1 MRRQAEDE
9 IRPRV
14 GRVRYINC
22 EPIYYAIE
30 RGVVQTNFQ
39 IVDGTP
45 TRLNEL
51 LREGALDVS
60 VISALEYVKHPELY
74 LLLPELAIACDGAVE
89 SVLFLSRVPPEAL
102 HGRKALLTRKSLT
115 ARSLIRLLFERLY
128 RVRPLFVE
136 EDLSDLSACDAQ
148 ADGLALP
155 KDTFGALLIGD
166 EALRARAKRLLPHV
180 LDLGSSWKELTGM
193 PFVFAVWAVRRDFYL
208 THQEEAHALHRALLA
223 SKAWSQDHV
232 EAIALEVHRRVGLDL
247 EACSVYLRDRLSFDL
262 TPRHLEGL
270 SVFLKMLEEK
280 GELQAP
286 EAFQFIEAG

>member
-1 MRRQAEDE
+1 MRSRAEDG

-22 EPIYYAIE
+22 EPVYYAIE
-30 RGVVQTNFQ
+30 RGVVPADVQ

-60 VISALEYVKHPELY
+60 VISALEYIKHPELY

-89 SVLFLSRVPPEAL
+89 SVLFFSRVSPRAL
-102 HGRKALLTRKSLT
+102 HRQKALLTRKSLT

-128 RVRPLFVE
+128 GVRPFFVE
-136 EDLSDLSACDAQ
+136 EDLADAF
-148 ADGLALP
+148 ALP
-155 KDTFGALLIGD
+155 QDAFGVLLIGD
-166 EALRARAKRLLPHV
+166 EALRAKAKRLLPHV

-208 THQEEAHALHRALLA
+208 AHQEEAHALHRALLA
-223 SKAWSQDHV
+223 SKAWSQSHV
-232 EAIALEVHRRVGLDL
+232 EVIALEVHRRVGLDL
-247 EACSVYLRDRLSFDL
+247 ETCLTYLRDRLSFDL
-262 TPRHLEGL
+262 TPRHLEGF
-270 SVFLKMLEEK
+270 SVFLKMLEEE
-280 GELQAP
+280 GELEIP
-286 EAFQFIEAG
+286 EAFQFIGV